1 MQIEWDK
8 EIDALYISLN
18 DQAVSYSK
26 ELSMSVVADFAEDG
40 TLVGFDIQK
49 VSHILKGETGLD
61 LPPSAAD
68 LSDYDVPRLVL
79 ANA

>member
-8 EIDALYISLN
+8 EIDALYIGLS

-49 VSHILKGETGLD
+49 VSYILKGETVLD
-61 LPPSAAD
+61 LPLPAAVSGD
-68 LSDYDVPRLVL
+68 HDIPRLVL
-79 ANA
+79 ATA

>member
-8 EIDALYISLN
+8 EIDALYIKLS

-26 ELSMSVVADFAEDG
+26 EFSISVAADFAEDG
-40 TLVGFDIQK
+40 TLVGLDIQK
-49 VSHILKGETGLD
+49 VSDILNGENGLVSPPAAAATG
-61 LPPSAAD
+61 
-68 LSDYDVPRLVL
+68 DYDIPRLVL

>member
-8 EIDALYISLN
+8 EIDALYISLS

-49 VSHILKGETGLD
+49 VSYILNGENGLD
-61 LPPSAAD
+61 LPLSAAD
-68 LSDYDVPRLVL
+68 AGNYDIPRLVL

>member
-8 EIDALYISLN
+8 EIDALYISLS

-49 VSHILKGETGLD
+49 VSYILKGENGLD
-61 LPPSAAD
+61 LPPSTAD
-68 LSDYDVPRLVL
+68 AGDYDIPRLVL